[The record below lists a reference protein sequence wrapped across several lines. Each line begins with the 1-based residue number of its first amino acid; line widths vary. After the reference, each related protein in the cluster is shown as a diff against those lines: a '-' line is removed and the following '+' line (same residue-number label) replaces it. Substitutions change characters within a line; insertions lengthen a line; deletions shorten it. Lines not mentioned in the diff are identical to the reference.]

1 MSSRVVVTGMG
12 LITSLGN
19 DLPSSWEALCQG
31 KSGVNVITDF
41 DTSKHRV
48 HFGAQIKNFDPSL
61 YMDRKEIRRNDPYEH
76 LAIATAKQALQQAGL
91 QITDEN
97 ADDIGVYIGSGIG
110 GLVTLHEQF
119 KIMFDKGPDRISP
132 FFINMMIVDGAPGIV
147 SILTGARGP
156 NWAAVS
162 ACATSGNTVGEAWET
177 IRRGDAKAMI
187 AGGAEKAVTPI
198 ALAAFDN
205 MHALS
210 RRNDDPQGASRPF
223 DLTRDGFVMGEGAA
237 MLILEDLDFARARGA
252 NILAELVGYAST
264 GDAYHVTEPAPGGS
278 GLVRAM
284 RRALQ
289 KAGRRPDQVDYI
301 NAHGTSTPYNDRT
314 ETEAIKT
321 CFGEHAYHLA
331 ISSTK
336 SMLGHTLGAAGA
348 VEAVISIMTILT
360 GVIPPTINLH
370 HPDPEC
376 DLDYVPNE
384 ARQATVN
391 VAMSNSMGFGGHNTC
406 LIFKRYEP

>member
-1 MSSRVVVTGMG
+1 MSRIVVTGLGM
-12 LITSLGN
+12 ITSVGN
-19 DLPSSWEALCQG
+19 DLASSWEALCHG
-31 KSGVNVITDF
+31 KSGVGEIKSY
-41 DTSKHRV
+41 DTSRHRV
-48 HFGAQIKNFDPSL
+48 HFGAEVRNFDPAL
-61 YMDRKEIRRNDPYEH
+61 YMDRKEIRHSDPYEQ
-76 LAIATAKQALQQAGL
+76 LAIATARQALDQSSL
-91 QITDEN
+91 MITDEN

-119 KIMFDKGPDRISP
+119 KVLHDKSPDRISP
-132 FFINMMIVDGAPGIV
+132 FFINMMIVDGAPGMV

-162 ACATSGNTVGEAWET
+162 ACATSGNTIGEAWET

-187 AGGAEKAVTPI
+187 AGGGERAITPI
-198 ALAAFDN
+198 AMAAFDN

-223 DLTRDGFVMGEGAA
+223 DATRDGFVMGEGAG
-237 MLILEDLDFARARGA
+237 MLILEDLEFAKARGA
-252 NILAELVGYAST
+252 KILAELVGYAAT
-264 GDAYHVTEPAPGGS
+264 GDAYHITEPAPGGS

-289 KAGRRPDQVDYI
+289 KAELRPDQVDYI

-314 ETEAIKT
+314 ETQAIKT
-321 CFGEHAYHLA
+321 CFGEHAYRLA

-336 SMLGHTLGAAGA
+336 SMIGHTLGAAGA

-370 HPDPEC
+370 HPDPDC

-391 VAMSNSMGFGGHNTC
+391 IAMSNSMGFGGHNTC